1 MVWQGILFTS
11 VIVRVVGRMGLCVA
25 VMSKLH
31 HSGRMLI
38 SSRRKKKKKAKKAW
52 PSGIRA
58 AGKWFSYLDSVLSSA
73 GTLHQDEINNTLL
86 TENLASKKS
95 PHCVLSLLLQNNS
108 NPEVKVPTVFSKNIC
123 MILYW
128 GRGEWMYIPRG
139 SSVSSKCVEELGLEY
154 KPRSPPHHTH
164 MLSSLHARSGI

>member
-1 MVWQGILFTS
+1 MLSRGFIFTGNRAMVWQGILFTS

-38 SSRRKKKKKAKKAW
+38 SSRRKKKKAKKAW

-73 GTLHQDEINNTLL
+73 GTPHQDEINNTLL

-128 GRGEWMYIPRG
+128 GWRGVNVHSTWILCQFKVCWRT
-139 SSVSSKCVEELGLEY
+139 
-154 KPRSPPHHTH
+154 R
-164 MLSSLHARSGI
+164 AWI